1 MAFGFQKHYHADSI
15 RSISDSF
22 KSRLELSLVAYD
34 SGVLSGHVILSF
46 LSEKRLGISFVLAQC
61 HVHTSCYCAAVSSK
75 ETRSGAQSNCVGL
88 TRHCSGT
95 TDSII
100 GYLGN

>member
-46 LSEKRLGISFVLAQC
+46 LSEKRLGISFVLAQRY
-61 HVHTSCYCAAVSSK
+61 VHTSCHCAAVSSK
-75 ETRSGAQSNCVGL
+75 ETRGGALGNYVGL
-88 TRHCSGT
+88 ARNCSGT